1 MWQIQPA
8 SWHLIYTTYHNGHC
22 SKHSSLCRVEFVSIH
37 AAIFSSFAPSSSPSC
52 DNQVM
57 FTWSRATKLGVV
69 PLRMRPG
76 CDTQQ
81 FTVTASSLS
90 SLWRSNFL
98 TEKDDIWRTKLSE
111 YAFIREVSQIYTLD
125 KEHPCT
131 NVLRGEIKNFVS
143 VTYFLVYHVCSALCD
158 CHRVA
163 WQWPIDLVYGKSLWN
178 DAGIDLIYLAKRVS
192 DETWKNTP

>member
-1 MWQIQPA
+1 MDTVASIPACAELNSSQSMQPYFHPSRQVLRHHVIIKWCLRNHVQL
-8 SWHLIYTTYHNGHC
+8 SWVL
-22 SKHSSLCRVEFVSIH
+22 
-37 AAIFSSFAPSSSPSC
+37 
-52 DNQVM
+52 
-57 FTWSRATKLGVV
+57 SR
-69 PLRMRPG
+69 LRMRPG